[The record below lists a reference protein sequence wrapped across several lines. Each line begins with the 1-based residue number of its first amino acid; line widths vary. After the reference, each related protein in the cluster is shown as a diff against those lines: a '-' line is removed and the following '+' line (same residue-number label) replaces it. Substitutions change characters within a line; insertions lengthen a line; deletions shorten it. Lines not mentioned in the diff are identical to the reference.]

1 MNKGQRN
8 ELKRKKNQRK
18 LNIIRAKMGDNWWIK
33 KPHWIVNKVFFA
45 SPYRKT
51 RNTHRKEKN
60 YAPSYN
66 PSPSD
71 RRKLDKMNAETEV

>member
-1 MNKGQRN
+1 MDKGQRN
-8 ELKRKKNQRK
+8 KLRKKKDKRK
-18 LNIIRAKMGDNWWIK
+18 LNLIKAKQPESWFEDK
-33 KPHWIVNKVFFA
+33 KPHWLVNKITFS

-71 RRKLDKMNAETEV
+71 RRKLDKLMEDNT